1 MKNIIKIFK
10 NDFKNYAE
18 YRILHMIVIVSI
30 LFGLAMGFF
39 SQIEPLLFIYLSLFI
54 IPVITH
60 SIITFVDKEVNNEEI
75 SKTYNTTEI
84 IIGKLFAALVLQLIS
99 LVVYLFIIYFVL
111 NMHLSLILF
120 LLAYILGLL
129 VHIVI
134 GISITII
141 SKNDVKMTVFY
152 CLYIVIFSLIPFIYL
167 MNLLP
172 ETLGYLFIFSPAY
185 LSSVLLENIFF
196 GYLFSELLLVI
207 LAVVLQLIVFAG
219 LIFFVIKPYYK
230 NK

>member
-141 SKNDVKMTVFY
+141 SKK
-152 CLYIVIFSLIPFIYL
+152 
-167 MNLLP
+167 
-172 ETLGYLFIFSPAY
+172 
-185 LSSVLLENIFF
+185 
-196 GYLFSELLLVI
+196 
-207 LAVVLQLIVFAG
+207 
-219 LIFFVIKPYYK
+219 
-230 NK
+230 